1 MINSLFIAL
10 VRYRALQAIQRERE
24 SSQYFLLEESWEGVL
39 ILAKSM
45 YGERESGKREWFF
58 FFSFQWKVRF
68 VSYCICVS
76 VYDWREREIR
86 EKE

>member
-10 VRYRALQAIQRERE
+10 VRYRALQATQRERE

-45 YGERESGKREWFF
+45 YGERESGKKGDERQ
-58 FFSFQWKVRF
+58 SASGSLRF
-68 VSYCICVS
+68 KRKIELSKWRNLEILSYAR
-76 VYDWREREIR
+76 W
-86 EKE
+86 